1 MTNQIEEFY
10 KLYYDRMLL
19 TARSLLGND
28 TEAYDVVSDVFT
40 DLLASGKMLDSKQAE
55 NYLIVSVRNKCLN
68 LLEHRQVVKKSETV
82 LPPNTEEAEENSE
95 EPPLNEVLQYIDTQL
110 PPKTRLVMTQRF
122 LGQKKYNEI
131 AHNMGISRFAV
142 YKHLS
147 QGISQLRAHFAWY
160 LLVLT
165 LVMLSGVALA
175 YILKQQRQQQEQPD
189 THVQQS
195 IVGTDDS
202 STPNVVHY
210 QNVSL
215 EVILTDIAAYNGV
228 ELRFLND
235 NARQLRLFY
244 DWHRSE
250 PIDEIVKTLDMFE
263 HINIEL
269 RQKTI
274 YVQ

>member
-10 KLYYDRMLL
+10 RQHYDRMLL
-19 TARSLLGND
+19 TARTLLGND
-28 TEAYDVVSDVFT
+28 TEAYDIVSDVFT
-40 DLLASGKMLDSKQAE
+40 DLLASGKMLDREQAE

-68 LLEHRQVVKKSETV
+68 LLEHRQVIKKSEMV
-82 LPPNTEEAEENSE
+82 LPTNTEGTEDTYE

-110 PPKTRLVMTQRF
+110 PPQTRRVMTQRF

-147 QGISQLRAHFAWY
+147 RGISQLRAHFAWY
-160 LLVLT
+160 YLVVAFVL
-165 LVMLSGVALA
+165 LSGVALA
-175 YILKQQRQQQEQPD
+175 YILKRQQLQQQPD
-189 THVQQS
+189 SDVQQN
-195 IVGTDDS
+195 IEVTDDN

-210 QNVSL
+210 QNVTL
-215 EVILTDIAAYNGV
+215 EVILTDIAAYNGM

-235 NARQLRLFY
+235 DVRQLRLFY
-244 DWHRSE
+244 DWHKSE
-250 PIDEIVKTLDMFE
+250 PIGDIVKTLDMFE
-263 HINIEL
+263 HVNIEL
-269 RQKTI
+269 RQQTI